1 VSRERVLIVG
11 GGIGGLTAAVDLAA
25 RGAQVTVLE
34 RAAAP
39 GGKMREISVGR
50 ARIDGGPSVFTM
62 RWVFDELMA
71 AAGTALDREV
81 GLERAGLLARHAW
94 SNTERLDLFA
104 DVERS
109 QDAIAAFAGPEEG
122 RRFRAFC
129 DRSRDI
135 FRTLEHP
142 FLRNSRPNPVSL
154 ASRVGFGRL
163 GALMRLAP
171 FSTMWSALGE
181 SFADPRLRQLYGRY
195 ATYCGSSPFSA
206 PATLMLVA
214 HVEQD
219 GVWLVQGGMYRLA
232 EALARVATRL
242 GAEIRCDCEVAE
254 ITTAGG
260 AVDGLRLASGERLG
274 AEAIVVNADAGAVGA
289 GLFGRAVKSAVAP
302 VPPRERSLSALV
314 WTLVGRTGGFPL
326 VRHNVFFSRDYQG
339 EFDRIFR
346 QRQLPDEPTVY
357 VCAQDR
363 ADDPLEGDAPE
374 RLLVLVNAPAD
385 GDARAFETAEI
396 AACQDRM
403 IRLLGRC
410 GLTLE
415 IEPQRCVTTTPQDF
429 AGLFPA
435 TGGALYGRAS
445 HGWLAS
451 FRRPDARTRI
461 PGLYLAGGSIHP
473 GPGVPMAALSGRL
486 AARSVLSD
494 LASTSPSRR
503 AVMSGGT
510 ATR

>member
-1 VSRERVLIVG
+1 MPRERVLIVG
-11 GGIGGLTAAVDLAA
+11 GGIGGLSAAVDLAA

-39 GGKMREISVGR
+39 GGKMREIAVGD

-62 RWVFDELMA
+62 RWVFEELMA
-71 AAGTALDREV
+71 AAGTSLDREV
-81 GLERAGLLARHAW
+81 GLVRADVLARHAW
-94 SNTERLDLFA
+94 SETERLDLFS

-109 QDAIAAFAGPEEG
+109 QDAVAAFAGPEEG

-129 DRSRDI
+129 DQSRDI

-142 FLRNSRPNPVSL
+142 FLRNSRPNPLSL
-154 ASRVGFGRL
+154 TSRVGFGNL
-163 GALMRLAP
+163 GALMRLKP

-181 SFADPRLRQLYGRY
+181 SFSDPRLRQLYGRY
-195 ATYCGSSPFSA
+195 ATYCGSSPFLA

-232 EALARVATRL
+232 EALARVAERL
-242 GAEIRCDCEVAE
+242 GAEIRCDSEVAE
-254 ITTAGG
+254 ISVAGG
-260 AVDGLRLASGERLG
+260 AVDGVRLAGGERL
-274 AEAIVVNADAGAVGA
+274 AADAIVVNADAGAVAA
-289 GLFGRAVKSAVAP
+289 GFFGQAVAGATRP
-302 VPPRERSLSALV
+302 VPPAARSLSALV
-314 WTLVGRTGGFPL
+314 WTLVGRTSGFPL
-326 VRHNVFFSRDYQG
+326 LRHNVFFSRDYAG
-339 EFDRIFR
+339 EFSRIFR
-346 QRQLPDEPTVY
+346 DRRLPDEPTVY

-363 ADDPLEGDAPE
+363 GDSPLAGDARE
-374 RLLVLVNAPAD
+374 RLLILVNAPAD
-385 GDARAFETAEI
+385 GDARPFEPAEI

-403 IRLLGRC
+403 IHLLGRC
-410 GLTLE
+410 GLSVE
-415 IEPQRCVTTTPQDF
+415 IDPQHCVTTTPQGF
-429 AGLFPA
+429 ANLFPA

-451 FRRPDARTRI
+451 FQRPDARTRI
-461 PGLYLAGGSIHP
+461 PGLYLAGGSVHP

-494 LASTSPSRR
+494 LVSTNPSRR
-503 AVMSGGT
+503 AAMSGGT
-510 ATR
+510 VTP

>member
-1 VSRERVLIVG
+1 MRNTRVLIVG
-11 GGIGGLTAAVDLAA
+11 GGIGGLSAAVALAS
-25 RGAQVTVLE
+25 RGADVTVLE

-39 GGKMREISVGR
+39 GGKMREIAVGD

-62 RWVFDELMA
+62 RWVFDELMQG
-71 AAGTALDREV
+71 AGTSLEDEV
-81 GLERAGLLARHAW
+81 GLDRAELLARHAW
-94 SNTERLDLFA
+94 SATERLDLFA
-104 DVERS
+104 DVSRS
-109 QDAIAAFAGPEEG
+109 QDAVAAFAGPEEG

-129 DRSRDI
+129 DRTRDI

-142 FLRNSRPNPVSL
+142 FLRAGKPNPISL
-154 ASRVGFGRL
+154 THRVGWRNVDALLRL
-163 GALMRLAP
+163 KP

-181 SFADPRLRQLYGRY
+181 SFTDPRLRQLYGRY

-219 GVWLVQGGMYRLA
+219 GVWLVRGGMYRLA

-242 GAEIRCDCEVAE
+242 GATIRCGSEVAE

-260 AVDGLRLASGERLG
+260 RADGVRLASGERL
-274 AEAIVVNADAGAVGA
+274 AADAVVVNGDASAVGA
-289 GLFGRAVKSAVAP
+289 GLFGPAVQGATAA
-302 VPPRERSLSALV
+302 VPPRARSLSALV
-314 WTLVGRTGGFPL
+314 WTMLARPKGFPL
-326 VRHNVFFSRDYQG
+326 VRHNVFFSRDYAG

-346 QRQLPDEPTVY
+346 DRRLPDEPTVY

-363 ADDPLEGDAPE
+363 ADTPRTDDTPE

-385 GDARAFETAEI
+385 GDARTLSDADFD
-396 AACQDRM
+396 ACRTRM
-403 IRLLGRC
+403 IDLLDRC
-410 GLTLE
+410 GLDLQMD
-415 IEPQRCVTTTPQDF
+415 PQLCVTTTPNDF
-429 AGLFPA
+429 ATLFPA

-461 PGLYLAGGSIHP
+461 PRLYLAGGSVHP

-494 LASTSPSRR
+494 LASTNRSRPV
-503 AVMSGGT
+503 AMSGGT
-510 ATR
+510 VTP